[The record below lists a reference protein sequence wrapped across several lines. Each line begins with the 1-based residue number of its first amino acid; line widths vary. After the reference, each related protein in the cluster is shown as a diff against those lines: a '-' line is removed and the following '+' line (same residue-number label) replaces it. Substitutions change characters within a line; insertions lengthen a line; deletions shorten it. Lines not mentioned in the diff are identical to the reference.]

1 MNNKREFDLKMHSS
15 VSLSPP
21 DLCVCPRWSPLANC
35 EPQDHTSLNECR
47 AGSHVLPRPFPRP
60 FVRIPRSVRPL
71 ASPTARVSSE
81 GAPGTMGDLG
91 DFEDEKELSR
101 SVGRHPAGPSGSSRR
116 RRAGSEGE
124 IGHRGTWEFGSKG
137 EIGHRGT
144 WEFGS
149 KGEIGHR
156 GTWKFGSE
164 GEIEH
169 RGTWEFDLRRVVR
182 LKSFRSFSDVA
193 QEYSHGEEYG
203 KGGSKP
209 TGGNSDVRAAST
221 THDRPRRT
229 RKYVSGDT
237 TRAHGRVPYPS
248 DCDGSFVDTG
258 FSDGDAQYEANA
270 RHRISGSDPPGN
282 LLVPHTFPADTG
294 TSRNTVLNKTTH
306 ADVIS
311 SADMNR
317 MNKPASHT
325 DNKQIVEKNETRLA
339 RKSTHNSVRTD
350 LAGGPSKPR
359 SRLCRPKKR
368 ERRYLSSGVP
378 QLGHGRGGGR
388 SNRKA
393 FPKRRLEGGR
403 YSILLRRGQRTAPS
417 AQRDLEGQLV
427 LNMRRVEHHNET
439 RSVYDVEEVV
449 DPEINDCFCE
459 YSSQLKCLGER
470 ITKIPSRIVGN
481 VTWFIVRMSSVQH
494 LDVEVMAQYP
504 SLRIMSLE
512 ENNLTAIPRG
522 VFSKQ
527 NILKHLYMSK
537 NNIRTLDKDS
547 CQGLRSLLTFFLDKN
562 SLEIVE
568 LSCFIHTPALITL

>member
-1 MNNKREFDLKMHSS
+1 MHSS

-71 ASPTARVSSE
+71 ASPTARVSPE
-81 GAPGTMGDLG
+81 GPRDTMGDLG

-124 IGHRGTWEFGSKG
+124 IGHRGTWEFGSQG

-144 WEFGS
+144 WEF
-149 KGEIGHR
+149 
-156 GTWKFGSE
+156 
-164 GEIEH
+164 
-169 RGTWEFDLRRVVR
+169 D

-237 TRAHGRVPYPS
+237 TRAHGRVPYSS
-248 DCDGSFVDTG
+248 DCDGSFVDAG
-258 FSDGDAQYEANA
+258 FSDGAAQDETNA

-294 TSRNTVLNKTTH
+294 ISRNTVLNKTTH

-325 DNKQIVEKNETRLA
+325 DNKQIIEKNETRLA

-504 SLRIMSLE
+504 SLRIM
-512 ENNLTAIPRG
+512 
-522 VFSKQ
+522 
-527 NILKHLYMSK
+527 
-537 NNIRTLDKDS
+537 
-547 CQGLRSLLTFFLDKN
+547 
-562 SLEIVE
+562 
-568 LSCFIHTPALITL
+568 